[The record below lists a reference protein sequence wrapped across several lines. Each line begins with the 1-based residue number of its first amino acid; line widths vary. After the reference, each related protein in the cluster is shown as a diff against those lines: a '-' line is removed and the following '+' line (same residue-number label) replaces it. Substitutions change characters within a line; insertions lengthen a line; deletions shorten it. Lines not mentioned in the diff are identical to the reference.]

1 MKASLITRESAGGE
15 IMEKLQRNERIAL
28 LLKIL
33 SDHPNQL
40 FTFNFFSSSFNCAKS
55 TLSEDVDILKGIVAR
70 FKMGM
75 IETVAG
81 AAGGVKYI
89 PLPYKDEIKKIVED
103 LCNTLSDS
111 SRVLSGGFLYMTD
124 IIYRPDVVDSI
135 GKIFAGQFID
145 REIDYVITVETKGI
159 PIATMTAKYLNK
171 PLVIA
176 RRDSK
181 VTEGSSVNINYVS
194 ASSRRIQ
201 TMSLSRRAISKNSK
215 VLFVDDFMKGG
226 GTAQGIIELMNEFD
240 STVEGIA
247 VFISTSEPQ
256 EKNVNEYFS
265 LIILNEVNDIDKFVN
280 LKPGI
285 ILD

>member
-1 MKASLITRESAGGE
+1 
-15 IMEKLQRNERIAL
+15 MEKLQRNERIAL